1 MSVRDGEPVRVLLRL
16 RAELAHVP
24 LSDEIAQKLE
34 AYFTLLRRWN
44 RTINLTS
51 LPLDPPTDAS
61 VDRLLIEPLTAIPFL
76 AAKPSVW
83 FDLGS
88 GGGSPA
94 IPLQIAHPANQLH
107 MVESKERKAAFLR
120 EVVRELGLTGAE
132 VLGTRIEALLDEERS
147 RSIADLVTV
156 RAVRL
161 SAPLFSQLDLLMR
174 AGGQAAL
181 FGTTPQK
188 LDLPKGLEIQSV
200 EPSLIVLRRT
210 QV

>member
-1 MSVRDGEPVRVLLRL
+1 MSVRDGESVRVLLRQ

-34 AYFTLLRRWN
+34 AYFTLLSRWN

-51 LPLDPPTDAS
+51 LPLEPPTDAS
-61 VDRLLIEPLTAIPFL
+61 IDRLLIEPLRAIPFL
-76 AAKPSVW
+76 APRPNVW

-94 IPLQIAHPANQLH
+94 IPLQVAHPASRLL

-120 EVVRELGLTGAE
+120 EVVRELDLNGAE
-132 VLGTRIEALLDEERS
+132 VLATRIEGLLDDERS

-161 SAPLFSQLDLLMR
+161 SAPLFSQLDMLLK
-174 AGGQAAL
+174 AGAQAAL

-188 LDLPKGLEIQSV
+188 LDLPKGLEIQRV
-200 EPSLIVLRRT
+200 EPSLILLRRSH
-210 QV
+210 V